1 MSTCNT
7 CSGATLNICVR
18 TNEDYIDQFEFRSR
32 TDAIDLTGWTIEL
45 QVRDGFTG
53 SALVSVTT
61 AAPTG
66 NGSRITFLDAA
77 AGQIEVFI
85 DNLDLA
91 ALTIPAG
98 ANRKVYRYDMRF
110 TDPTPVTSVLLSG
123 EFLIQRGVTS

>member
-18 TNEDYIDQFEFRSR
+18 TNEDYVDQFEFRSR
-32 TDAIDLTGWTIEL
+32 TEAIDLTGWTIEM
-45 QVRDGFTG
+45 QVKDGFTG
-53 SALVSVTT
+53 SALVSVTST
-61 AAPTG
+61 APTA
-66 NGSRITFLDAA
+66 NNSRITFLDAA

-91 ALTIPAG
+91 ALTIPSG